1 MTSFRRRFLTALGLG
16 AVSAGLAGCGF
27 QLRQTQDFAFKTLYA
42 NFSDTSPLGVEL
54 RRNVLGTGRIELLT
68 DPKQMLKA
76 DAILDILSED
86 RQQVA
91 VGVSATGQV
100 RELQLRLRVRF
111 RLRTP
116 QGVELIEPVELA
128 QQRDLSFTETAAL
141 SKEIEQGILYR
152 DMQTDIVQ
160 QIMRRLSAVKPRR
173 VPSPESAG
181 ASAPAPASTPAAEP
195 LPASATKP

>member
-1 MTSFRRRFLTALGLG
+1 MTSSRRLFLTALGLG
-16 AVSAGLAGCGF
+16 AVPVWLAGCGF
-27 QLRQTQDFAFKTLYA
+27 QLRQTKDFAFKTLYA
-42 NFSDTSPLGVEL
+42 NFSTTSPLGVEL
-54 RRNVLGTGRIELLT
+54 RRNLLGSGRIELWT

-76 DAILDILSED
+76 DAILDILGEE

-116 QGVELIEPVELA
+116 QGVELIEPVALF

-152 DMQTDIVQ
+152 DMQTDIVP
-160 QIMRRLSAVKPRR
+160 QIMRRLSAVKPRNT
-173 VPSPESAG
+173 PQ
-181 ASAPAPASTPAAEP
+181 PA
-195 LPASATKP
+195 

>member
-1 MTSFRRRFLTALGLG
+1 MTPSRRFFLTTLGLG
-16 AVSAGLAGCGF
+16 AAPAWLTGCGF

-42 NFSDTSPLGVEL
+42 NFSDKSPLGVEL

-160 QIMRRLSAVKPRR
+160 QIMRRLSAVKPRAVSKPVS
-173 VPSPESAG
+173 VPEPVAASASESA
-181 ASAPAPASTPAAEP
+181 PQPAA
-195 LPASATKP
+195 KP

>member
-1 MTSFRRRFLTALGLG
+1 MKPSRRFFLTAASLGTLP
-16 AVSAGLAGCGF
+16 VWLAGCGF
-27 QLRQTQDFAFKTLYA
+27 QLRQTNDFAFKTLYA
-42 NFSDTSPLGVEL
+42 NFSTTSPLGVEL
-54 RRNVLGTGRIELLT
+54 RRNLLGTGRIELLT
-68 DPKQMLKA
+68 EPKQMLQA

-116 QGVELIEPVELA
+116 QGVELIEPVELF
-128 QQRDLSFTETAAL
+128 QQRDLSFNETAAL
-141 SKEIEQGILYR
+141 SKEIEMGILYR

-160 QIMRRLSAVKPRR
+160 QIMRRLSAVKPRSL
-173 VPSPESAG
+173 PKPTG
-181 ASAPAPASTPAAEP
+181 AAAPAAAPAPEASSNPATRP
-195 LPASATKP
+195 

>member
-1 MTSFRRRFLTALGLG
+1 MKPTRRFFLTA
-16 AVSAGLAGCGF
+16 AGLATMPAWLSACGF
-27 QLRQTQDFAFKTLYA
+27 QLRQTNDFAFKTLYA
-42 NFSDTSPLGVEL
+42 NFSTTSPLWVEL
-54 RRNVLGTGRIELLT
+54 RRNLLGSGRIELLT
-68 DPKQMLKA
+68 EPKQMLQA

-116 QGVELIEPVELA
+116 QGVALIEPVELF
-128 QQRDLSFTETAAL
+128 QQRDLSFNETAAL
-141 SKEIEQGILYR
+141 SKEIEMGILYR

-160 QIMRRLSAVKPRR
+160 QIMRRLSAVKPRSL
-173 VPSPESAG
+173 PKPTG
-181 ASAPAPASTPAAEP
+181 AAAPAAAPAPEASSNPATRP
-195 LPASATKP
+195 

>member
-1 MTSFRRRFLTALGLG
+1 MKPARRLFLTSLGVGMLP
-16 AVSAGLAGCGF
+16 AWLAGCGF
-27 QLRQTQDFAFKTLYA
+27 QLRQTNDFAFKTLYA
-42 NFSDTSPLGVEL
+42 NFSTTSPLGVEL
-54 RRNVLGTGRIELLT
+54 RRNLLGSGRIDLWTE
-68 DPKQMLKA
+68 PKLMLKA
-76 DAILDILSED
+76 DAILDILSEE

-116 QGVELIEPVELA
+116 QGLELIEPVELF

-141 SKEIEQGILYR
+141 SKEIEQAILYR

-160 QIMRRLSAVKPRR
+160 QIMRRLSAVKPYSA
-173 VPSPESAG
+173 VPPSQTT
-181 ASAPAPASTPAAEP
+181 APAEALQPVAPAAA
-195 LPASATKP
+195 LPKPAAKP